1 MNAYIRLGFR
11 TKDRNMNV
19 TNTNPDGST
28 NGFHSQFQH
37 QHSNGREGSSTH
49 LPTKPYPAP
58 TASYQDI
65 VRDENLFWE
74 KLQAFHQ
81 SLGTKFK

>member
-1 MNAYIRLGFR
+1 
-11 TKDRNMNV
+11 MNV
-19 TNTNPDGST
+19 TNKPNPDGST
-28 NGFHSQFQH
+28 NGFQSQFQH
-37 QHSNGREGSSTH
+37 QHSNGWEGSSTH
-49 LPTKPYPAP
+49 PPSKPYPAP